1 MEPIKQRL
9 FKKQELRKIKKIIKE
24 NSPNKEP
31 VKIIAV
37 TKTKKIEAVQGAVK
51 NKLLIIGENK
61 VQEAE
66 KKFYGQ
72 KAIREKIELH
82 LIGHLQSNKVKKAVN
97 IFDVIQ
103 TVDSQ
108 KILKKIN
115 SAANKRNKK
124 QRVFFQINIGRDV
137 KKKGFNLPSLF
148 EICKKIHEYKN
159 IKAEGLMTILPQG
172 KTKKENKEFFVETV
186 ALQKQIQKKYI
197 KTCVKTSLGMSDD
210 YLEAVQAGAT
220 HIRIGSALFGK
231 RKQYNNINS

>member
-9 FKKQELRKIKKIIKE
+9 FKKQELHKIKKTIKE

-37 TKTKKIEAVQGAVK
+37 TKTRKIEAVQEAVK

-72 KAIREKIELH
+72 KATREKIELH

-97 IFDVIQ
+97 MFDVIQ

-137 KKKGFNLPSLF
+137 KKKGLNLSSLF
-148 EICKKIHEYKN
+148 EICKKTHEYKN

-172 KTKKENKEFFVETV
+172 KTKKENKELFVETV
-186 ALQKQIQKKYI
+186 VLQKQIQKKYI
-197 KTCVKTSLGMSDD
+197 KTCVKTSLGMSND

-231 RKQYNNINS
+231 RK